1 MNDIIPEAVLDRIG
15 AAYERAIERA
25 QSRYPRWKGDEEYAT
40 GAVGGT
46 MEELVK
52 GSAVVNGSTYRW
64 NTTTWPV
71 RGKGPDSPETEYGAD
86 AVIEIVVRNEFGE
99 TVATKI
105 LPVQNKK
112 EKIYSNRTLANQAAQ
127 LSKLPGG
134 GLIVSFSEHGFT
146 SCEAH
151 IVANADGKWTTIPEN
166 LKADFG
172 HTLAKDFLPC
182 KIGSRD
188 LVYDARREVFR
199 TVGGNE
205 IRLPVRRRIRTLIKK
220 SSTR

>member
-1 MNDIIPEAVLDRIG
+1 MYDIVPGAVLDRIG
-15 AAYERAIERA
+15 AAYERAIRRA
-25 QSRYPRWKGDEEYAT
+25 QSRYSQWYPDEDYAS

-52 GSAVVNGSTYRW
+52 GTAVVNGSTYRW
-64 NTTTWPV
+64 STSTWPV
-71 RGKGPDSPETEYGAD
+71 RGKGPGSPETEYGAD
-86 AVIEIVVRNEFGE
+86 AVIEIVLRDEFDE
-99 TVATKI
+99 IAARKI
-105 LPVQNKK
+105 LPIQNKK
-112 EKIYSNRTLANQAAQ
+112 EKIYSNRTLARQAAR

-151 IVANADGKWTTIPEN
+151 VVAEAHGNWTTIPDN
-166 LKADFG
+166 RKTDFG

-199 TVGGNE
+199 TVDGRE
-205 IRLPVRRRIRTLIKK
+205 IRLPVRRRIRTIIKK
-220 SSTR
+220 NPR